1 MGCHSSKIPANP
13 LIPLRSPFSFDSLKQ
28 VITFLLEKNKEV
40 VRIILDCKKAV
51 RKNPKLFLLV
61 KDYFDKGF
69 HNLHFCTALENCL
82 NNARNSQLFLQRAL
96 LHSDEADPTL
106 KYEKAKAELKRF
118 KESVDL
124 FAKEFLDVFN
134 SVNQQQ
140 LSMLEKLLLEKQRID
155 KKLKSAQ
162 AWRKLFS
169 IIFASASA
177 VLLISSIVSAIVGA
191 PPIATAIF
199 AAFSALGTWLDSMWN
214 NYREAI
220 KREKMIISA
229 LKAGTSAGI
238 NEMDGIKAMVNMVQD
253 QISCLLENSHELNF
267 SAEIEENWKK
277 MKLFM
282 KNIEDLV
289 LQADQCRRDLK
300 RGRTAVYEKLVNT
313 PTDVMS
319 NNFRASDF

>member
-1 MGCHSSKIPANP
+1 MGCHSSKMPHNP

-28 VITFLLEKNKEV
+28 AITFLLEKNKEV
-40 VRIILDCKKAV
+40 VCIILDCKKTV

-61 KDYFDKGF
+61 KDYFDKGL
-69 HNLHFCTALENCL
+69 HNLDFCTALENCL
-82 NNARNSQLFLQRAL
+82 NNAQNFL
-96 LHSDEADPTL
+96 HEADPTL
-106 KYEKAKAELKRF
+106 KYEKAKDELKRF

-140 LSMLEKLLLEKQRID
+140 LSLLEKLLLEKQRID

-162 AWRKLFS
+162 ALRKLFS

-199 AAFSALGTWLDSMWN
+199 AAFSAMGTWLDSMWN

-300 RGRTAVYEKLVNT
+300 RGRTAVYEKLVNA

-319 NNFRASDF
+319 NNFRVSDS